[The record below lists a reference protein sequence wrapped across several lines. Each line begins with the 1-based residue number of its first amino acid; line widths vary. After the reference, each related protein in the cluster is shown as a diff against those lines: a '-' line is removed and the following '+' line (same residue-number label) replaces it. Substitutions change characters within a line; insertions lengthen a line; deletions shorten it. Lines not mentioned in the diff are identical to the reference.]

1 MRRLQLST
9 KHPDSFKQQREL
21 RRRAYAN
28 TRTMREESPDVA
40 ELVLELT
47 FRDPHGVARHSAQT
61 HSFAPGAKAFFAIAC
76 PSSSCL
82 DGGYDLSGEVSR
94 LLGEGGKEALGS
106 MDCLGW
112 QSTGHEHKDRC
123 MLEMRYRI
131 TVRYQDDEDD

>member
-21 RRRAYAN
+21 RRRAYASAP
-28 TRTMREESPDVA
+28 TVREESPEVA

-47 FRDPHGVARHSAQT
+47 FRDPHGIAKHSAQT

-82 DGGYDLSGEVSR
+82 DGGYDLSAEVSR
-94 LLGEGGKEALGS
+94 LLDGRGKEASGC

-112 QSTGHEHKDRC
+112 QSTGQEHKDRC

-131 TVRYQDDEDD
+131 MVRYSADSE